1 MRIGVVALQ
10 GAFREHAQ
18 ALQRLGAEP
27 IEVRLPRDLD
37 GLDGIVVPGGESTT
51 IRQLMTEYGL
61 LGPLASLV
69 ASGLPV
75 LATCAGMI
83 VSAQRVDGEPLPGL
97 GGLDIDVSRN
107 AFGRQVDSF
116 ETDLPVPAIGDHP
129 FHAVFIRAPVVK
141 SAEPQV
147 RVLATLPD
155 GRIVAVQQG
164 NVIGIAFHPE
174 LTVDDR
180 IHRYFL
186 RLVTERAQVPSA
198 AHSN

>member
-1 MRIGVVALQ
+1 MRIGVLALQ

-18 ALQRLGAEP
+18 ALQRLGAEA

-83 VSAQRVDGEPLPGL
+83 VSAERVDGEPREGL

-116 ETDLPVPAIGDHP
+116 ETDLPVPAIGDQP

-174 LTVDDR
+174 LTADDR